1 MTAKLY
7 KFPSKKKKRLFDEA
21 NEYGMS
27 LLNRAFEEY
36 EENKR
41 KAASELKMVASKL
54 YQLAISEK
62 QIAKVVADVYRQ
74 LEEEGGDNEIE
85 Q

>member
-7 KFPSKKKKRLFDEA
+7 KFPSRKKKKLFHEA

-41 KAASELKMVASKL
+41 KAATELKMVASKL

-74 LEEEGGDNEIE
+74 LEEEGGDSDIE